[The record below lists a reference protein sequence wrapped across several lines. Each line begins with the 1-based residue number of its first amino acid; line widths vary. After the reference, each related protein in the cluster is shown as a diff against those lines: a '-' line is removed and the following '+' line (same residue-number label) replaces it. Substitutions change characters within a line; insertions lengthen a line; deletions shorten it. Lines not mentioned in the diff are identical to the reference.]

1 MKTKVI
7 SFIKEWLL
15 HFAALVFLFNF
26 FDSIDFISK
35 RARWG
40 NYLRNDDGTP
50 DTVFDR
56 IIRHTFHN
64 AEILEMMAFTLFV
77 ELLYRFVFKK
87 YRWPVFIIAS
97 AVCCCLVLVGH
108 ALLTHRELAG
118 GLEFLW
124 VLMGYM
130 VGYALLREFFY
141 HKLYKLNVRLGRSEN
156 ELQLLKQQL
165 DPHFL
170 FNTLNYLYGTALRE
184 KAESTAEGIEVMSG
198 MMRYSV
204 EGTQQTFV
212 PLADEIEFIEQYMY
226 LQRVRLPEKSSNGV
240 KVTLAIPD
248 KLYVIAPMML
258 IPFIENAFKYGISND
273 APVDI
278 HIDIKT
284 VGNILTMRVINSI
297 QSENLA
303 QGTNSGLNIT
313 KRRLELL
320 YPYNHQLEIKAG
332 PDKYEVLLV
341 LTLQTSNK

>member
-1 MKTKVI
+1 MKTKLI

-40 NYLRNDDGTP
+40 DFLRNDDGTP

-56 IIRHTFHN
+56 IIRHTFQN
-64 AEILEMMAFTLFV
+64 PEILEMAAFTVLV
-77 ELLYRFVFKK
+77 EALYHFVFKK

-97 AVCCCLVLVGH
+97 AVCCCVVLAGH

-118 GLEFLW
+118 GVEFLW
-124 VLMGYM
+124 VLMAYM
-130 VGYALLREFFY
+130 VGYALLREFF
-141 HKLYKLNVRLGRSEN
+141 HRKLYKLNVGLGRSEN
-156 ELQLLKQQL
+156 ELRLLKQQL

-204 EGTQQTFV
+204 EGMQQTFV

-273 APVDI
+273 SPVDI
-278 HIDIKT
+278 HIGIKT

-297 QSENLA
+297 QSENVA
-303 QGTNSGLNIT
+303 RGTNSGLNIT

-320 YPYNHQLEIKAG
+320 YPYKHQLEIKPG
-332 PDKYEVLLV
+332 TDKYEVLLV
-341 LTLQTSNK
+341 LTLQSLNK